1 MYQSQLGHFR
11 MKEIGAVI
19 MDNPTWKF
27 IFFAAIL
34 FQIALSAPPMP
45 GPPMDFESGWQEGPR
60 SAASKHKN
68 HIVKYC
74 KIQHK
79 HNTETWS

>member
-1 MYQSQLGHFR
+1 M
-11 MKEIGAVI
+11 E
-19 MDNPTWKF
+19 NPTWKF

-34 FQIALSAPPMP
+34 FQIALSAPPGP
-45 GPPMDFESGWQEGPR
+45 GPALDVESGWQEGPGPR

-79 HNTETWS
+79 HYTETWS